1 LPFTSNGGVRL
12 HYEVFGKGEPL
23 FLHIGAGGEWDF
35 WKVYGYL
42 EKLKGYRLIIND
54 PRGRG
59 QSERPGTLAAHRMER
74 YVDDVIAILDDLGIE
89 KTAFWGHSDGA
100 RIGYVL
106 ALKHPERVS
115 ALIAMGGQD
124 LPDEYKIWRI
134 DFAAQAKKEGMG
146 FIDDLFTKSAGKD
159 FPPWFKKVERN
170 RDVKML
176 ELEMLAW
183 KPWIYNMGMYN
194 KIRVPTLVLTGE
206 TEDPQKVAPE
216 IAKRLPDGKLVIL
229 KGLDHVDAFT
239 HSDASIPVA
248 TSFLRE
254 IGRRKRHK

>member
-1 LPFTSNGGVRL
+1 MPFASNRGVRL
-12 HYEVFGKGEPL
+12 HYEVFGKGQPL
-23 FLHIGAGGEWDF
+23 FLHVGGGEEWDI

-42 EKLKGYRLIIND
+42 ERLKGYRLIIND

-59 QSERPGTLAAHRMER
+59 QSDRPGTLAAHRLER
-74 YVDDVIAILDDLGIE
+74 YADDVVAILDDLGIE

-100 RIGYVL
+100 RVGYVL

-115 ALIAMGGQD
+115 ALMAMGGHD

-134 DFAAQAKKEGMG
+134 DFAAQAKREGMG

-159 FPPWFKKVERN
+159 LPPWFKKVNRH

-176 ELEMLAW
+176 EFEMLAW

-194 KIRVPTLVLTGE
+194 KIKVPTLVLAGE
-206 TEDPQKVAPE
+206 TEDPEKIAPE
-216 IAKRLPDGKLVIL
+216 IAKRLPDGKLAIL

-239 HSDASIPVA
+239 HSDVSIPVA
-248 TSFLRE
+248 TAYLRE
-254 IGRRKRHK
+254 VERRKRLK